1 MSTHDLDIANA
12 NGSTFRTDLNNALKA
27 LGTAMSAATSPAL
40 TPAVGQIWL
49 DTTSSPYKFMM
60 YNGSAYTE
68 IFRYTSA
75 GLVTVAGIGSVVQ
88 GYDAATAKYNIVNAY
103 TRQQTFTAVSLT
115 DQATISWNLD
125 TDQVAK
131 VTIAGNRTLA
141 APTNMKDGGSYILR
155 VKQDATGGRTLSWN
169 AAYKFIGG
177 TPVISTAAN
186 ALDIFTFTSDGTS
199 MFCTGYQQGF

>member
-1 MSTHDLDIANA
+1 MSTHDLDIGNQ
-12 NGSTFRTDLNNALKA
+12 NGSNFRTDLNNALKA
-27 LGTAMSAATSPAL
+27 LGTAMSNATAPSL
-40 TPAVGQIWL
+40 TPTLGQIWL

-68 IFRYTSA
+68 IFRFTSA
-75 GLVTVAGIGSVVQ
+75 GVVTVAGIGSIVQ
-88 GYDAATAKYNIVNAY
+88 GYDAATVKSNVVNAF
-103 TRQQTFTAVSLT
+103 TRQQTFTATSLS
-115 DQATISWNLD
+115 DGATINWNLD
-125 TDQVAK
+125 LDQVAK

-169 AAYKFIGG
+169 AVYKFIGG

-186 ALDIFTFTSDGTS
+186 ALDIFTFTSDGTN
-199 MFCTGYQQGF
+199 MYCTGYQQGF